1 MRSRVITV
9 IDCGVSISGVSVLV
23 AVGALATKPAPG
35 RSGIHHLGRRHGHG
49 GQFHLLL
56 RLLGQRR
63 ADRPAPIINIAAPTD
78 WARLGLGLGLVPVAI
93 VLPF

>member
-23 AVGALATKPAPG
+23 AVTARAGHEALHRAG
-35 RSGIHHLGRRHGHG
+35 RGFIHLGRRHGDG
-49 GQFHLLL
+49 GQFHLL
-56 RLLGQRR
+56 LLGQRR

-78 WARLGLGLGLVPVAI
+78 WTRLG
-93 VLPF
+93 

>member
-23 AVGALATKPAPG
+23 AVTARLATKPCTGPVG
-35 RSGIHHLGRRHGHG
+35 E
-49 GQFHLLL
+49 FHLLL

-78 WARLGLGLGLVPVAI
+78 WARLGGWAWCQSPSFFLS
-93 VLPF
+93 